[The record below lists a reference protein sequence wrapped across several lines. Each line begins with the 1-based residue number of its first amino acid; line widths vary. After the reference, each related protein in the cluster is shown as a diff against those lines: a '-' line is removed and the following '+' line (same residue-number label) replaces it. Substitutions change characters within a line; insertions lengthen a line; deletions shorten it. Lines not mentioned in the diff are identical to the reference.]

1 MKNIIYILLAMLVA
15 SCGNSY
21 EEQQRLSREER
32 DRLHREDSLALK
44 VAVMPTL
51 DCLPLFVAKE
61 CEIYDT
67 ARLDLRLRYFTAQM
81 DCDTAV
87 VGRSV
92 EGFVSDLVRT
102 ERLKHEGTPLEY
114 ISSTNAYWQLFTNYK
129 ARIKRIDQ
137 LGDKMVAMTRF
148 SATDFLTD
156 IAISG
161 VKTSSIVFRIQ
172 VNDVNVRLAMLLNN
186 EMDAMWLTE
195 PQATAARIAGNYP
208 IFDSRDRKLQLGVLA
223 FRSDVMNDKQR
234 KRQIEAMIEAYNAA
248 CDSLN
253 IYGVAH
259 YSDVL
264 RKYYKVSDKVVA
276 ALPRLEFKHI
286 AKPRQSDID
295 AVNRKKYVQ

>member
-1 MKNIIYILLAMLVA
+1 MLLAMLVA

-21 EEQQRLSREER
+21 EEQQRLSREECA
-32 DRLHREDSLALK
+32 RLHREDSLALK

-87 VGRSV
+87 VGGSV
-92 EGFVSDLVRT
+92 EGVVSDLVRT
-102 ERLKHEGTPLEY
+102 ERLKREGTLLEY
-114 ISSTNAYWQLFTNYK
+114 VSSTNAYWQLFTNYR
-129 ARIKRIDQ
+129 ARIKRVDQ

-195 PQATAARIAGNYP
+195 PQATAARIAGNHS
-208 IFDSRDRKLQLGVLA
+208 IFDSRDCKLQLGVLA

-234 KRQIEAMIEAYNAA
+234 KRQIEAMTEAYNAA

-259 YSDVL
+259 YCDVL
-264 RKYYKVSDKVVA
+264 LKYYKVNNKLVA
-276 ALPRLEFKHI
+276 ALPRLKFNHI